1 MTEENN
7 SMTKGEFYHWQTP
20 RSPGFLNTRVLLKN
34 AAISYPDKLV
44 IDANMDIHRSYRDV
58 DERARR
64 ISNGLLARNKP
75 GDFVAILSR
84 VGAVESIELLFG
96 IYGASMTAIPLSYR
110 LKPSEIENV
119 LKYTN
124 ARALIFD
131 EKFKP
136 IVDQI
141 SLDIDTYMFGL
152 DPQGD
157 YSFNELLQHGAGQ
170 PDVAIYDHTPACLG
184 FTSGTTGAPK
194 AYIRSHYANVV
205 NALSYV
211 ECMDFTSS
219 DVIMNCIP
227 PLTGLGLNT
236 GAIAARATIINI
248 DFNPAEVLAAIEKY
262 KPTYLYSVPA
272 MYAFMMEVPDFDKY
286 DLSSLRA
293 VGSVGAPLPK
303 PALEKIWQKICP
315 NLYDHLGMQEVG
327 FIAVSKPDM
336 KRMKPNSVGPPTMY
350 TEHRIVDGVGN
361 ELPVGEVGEIT
372 VRYPDGAGE
381 YWKDPIKTAEC
392 IKNGWFYTGDLG
404 KLDEQGFLYIVGRAK
419 DMIVSGGYNVFAVD
433 VENVLLSHLKISDAA
448 VVGLP
453 DEKWGEKV
461 AAVVVLKPNE
471 SVTEDEIMEFC
482 KERMAGYKAPK
493 KIIFE
498 DIPRNLAGKVL
509 KYKIVAK
516 YAAA

>member
-1 MTEENN
+1 
-7 SMTKGEFYHWQTP
+7 
-20 RSPGFLNTRVLLKN
+20 
-34 AAISYPDKLV
+34 
-44 IDANMDIHRSYRDV
+44 
-58 DERARR
+58 
-64 ISNGLLARNKP
+64 
-75 GDFVAILSR
+75 
-84 VGAVESIELLFG
+84 
-96 IYGASMTAIPLSYR
+96 
-110 LKPSEIENV
+110 
-119 LKYTN
+119 
-124 ARALIFD
+124 
-131 EKFKP
+131 
-136 IVDQI
+136 
-141 SLDIDTYMFGL
+141 
-152 DPQGD
+152 
-157 YSFNELLQHGAGQ
+157 
-170 PDVAIYDHTPACLG
+170 
-184 FTSGTTGAPK
+184 
-194 AYIRSHYANVV
+194 
-205 NALSYV
+205 
-211 ECMDFTSS
+211 
-219 DVIMNCIP
+219 
-227 PLTGLGLNT
+227 
-236 GAIAARATIINI
+236 
-248 DFNPAEVLAAIEKY
+248 
-262 KPTYLYSVPA
+262 
-272 MYAFMMEVPDFDKY
+272 
-286 DLSSLRA
+286 
-293 VGSVGAPLPK
+293 
-303 PALEKIWQKICP
+303 
-315 NLYDHLGMQEVG
+315 
-327 FIAVSKPDM
+327 
-336 KRMKPNSVGPPTMY
+336 MY

-516 YAAA
+516 YSAA